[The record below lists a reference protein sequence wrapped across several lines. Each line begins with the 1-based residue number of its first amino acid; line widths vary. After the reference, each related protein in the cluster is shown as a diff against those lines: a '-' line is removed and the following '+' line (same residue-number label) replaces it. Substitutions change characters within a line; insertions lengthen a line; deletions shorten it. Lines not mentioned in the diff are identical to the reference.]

1 LGGEGIVTHSEFYTL
16 RDNLRTL
23 RDVLPR
29 LHQDLGLRVQG
40 AQEVWQERLLHNV
53 LPAIDFDL
61 PVLLV
66 AICGGGSTGKSTL
79 FNTLVGMPLSN
90 VGFKAGLTRRV
101 LLTGHPAVLSG
112 PSVAQSLL
120 HRLRET
126 PVPWTSPD
134 ETTAP
139 GPPLYALSPH
149 LSRNLLLI
157 DTPDFDT
164 GYEGRLLNRE
174 LAEPIL
180 RTSEV
185 IVYVFTNTVYNNL
198 SNTRFMADVVG
209 GIGGRPIVLVYRISR
224 VASDRE
230 VLEHCAVVARRL
242 YGRPDD
248 ASGYPEMVMGIY
260 RMHESDA
267 VAQGDAPPALVPLG
281 DLTRGRPLTELLAGL
296 DVARIKR
303 HVFGAD
309 LRAIHEGASEAFA
322 AARAEAQRATHYRQ
336 ALQHAL
342 AESALEALRAFPA
355 NEAVALTT
363 RIFLETSPGYIRF
376 LRNTGRVAGAPFRGL
391 QWLGS
396 KLANLTGLSEPTPE
410 EAKPTLDQDLLLAAN
425 ALRNRLMDD
434 ALIVRA
440 GSDDSLLQSM
450 RQAQR
455 HVEKGSPP
463 VDVVIEPLGDHTY
476 NLHFPAP
483 LLVQQQEQAL
493 LGQDWEAISAELKEA
508 ARSLVG
514 LPPDIEAELHA
525 LVLRFRDQMSWHQHV
540 REAFFASL
548 SALPPILGVTY
559 TLLTADPVSGGGM
572 WIQLQSLFGI
582 NDLWALVSIPAS
594 AGLSEQERKQLEKL
608 IAPVFRLWLDRR
620 LAAIVDVYRRTV
632 CRPVVDAL
640 QALPQQDDPRFGAV
654 VNVLSALEEMS

>member
-1 LGGEGIVTHSEFYTL
+1 MTHSEFYAL
-16 RDNLRTL
+16 RDSLRIL
-23 RDVLPR
+23 RDTLPQ
-29 LHQDLGLRVQG
+29 LQEELGLQAQG
-40 AQEVWQERLLHNV
+40 DQQVWQERLLRNV

-79 FNTLVGMPLSN
+79 FNTLVGRPLSN

-101 LLTGHPAVLSG
+101 LLAGHPAVLSG
-112 PSVAQSLL
+112 ASVAQSLL

-126 PVPWTSPD
+126 PVPWTTAT
-134 ETTAP
+134 ETTSP
-139 GPPLYALSPH
+139 GPAIFATSPH
-149 LSRNLLLI
+149 IPRNLLLI

-198 SNTRFMADVVG
+198 SNTNFMADIVG

-224 VASDRE
+224 VASDQE

-242 YGRPDD
+242 YSQPQD
-248 ASGYPEMVMGIY
+248 ARGYPEMVIGIY

-267 VAQGDAPPALVPLG
+267 VAQGDAPPALVPMG
-281 DLTRGRPLTELLAGL
+281 DLTRDRPLTELLAEL

-309 LRAIHEGASEAFA
+309 LHAIHDGANDAFVA
-322 AARAEAQRATHYRQ
+322 ALAEARRGTHYRR

-342 AESALEALRAFPA
+342 AESALEALRSFPA

-363 RIFLETSPGYIRF
+363 RIFLETSPEYVRM
-376 LRNTGRVAGAPFRGL
+376 LRNTGRLVGAPFRGL
-391 QWLGS
+391 QWLAS
-396 KLANLTGLSEPTPE
+396 KLGTLTGLTEPAPPQ
-410 EAKPTLDQDLLLAAN
+410 EARTTLDENLLMAAN
-425 ALRNRLMDD
+425 GLRNRLMDD

-440 GSDDSLLQSM
+440 GNDDTLLQDM
-450 RQAQR
+450 RAQR
-455 HVEKGSPP
+455 QSGPP
-463 VDVVIEPLGDHTY
+463 PTDVVIEPLSDRTY
-476 NLHFPAP
+476 NMHFRAP
-483 LLVQQQEQAL
+483 KLVQQQEQAL
-493 LGQDWEAISAELKEA
+493 LTQDWEGISLELREA

-514 LPPDIEAELHA
+514 LPPDIEAELRA
-525 LVLRFRDQMSWHQHV
+525 LVQRFRDQMSWHQHV

-548 SALPPILGVTY
+548 TALPPILGVTY
-559 TLLTADPVSGGGM
+559 TLLTANPVAGGGI
-572 WIQLQSLFGI
+572 WIQLQGVFGI

-620 LAAIVDVYRRTV
+620 LKAIVDVFGRTV
-632 CRPVVDAL
+632 CRPVVEVLDAL
-640 QALPQQDDPRFGAV
+640 PREDDPRFAAV
-654 VNVLSALEEMS
+654 DKALSAMEKMP